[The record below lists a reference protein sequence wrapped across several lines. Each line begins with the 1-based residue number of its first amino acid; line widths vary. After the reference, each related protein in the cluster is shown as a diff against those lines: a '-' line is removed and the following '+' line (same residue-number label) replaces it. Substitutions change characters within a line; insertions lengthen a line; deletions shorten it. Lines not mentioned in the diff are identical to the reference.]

1 MGGRP
6 DRKGLIRKA
15 YVPYKGGP
23 GAGLAEGRIADE
35 AREEWPSGL
44 RRRS

>member
-1 MGGRP
+1 MIPVGF
-6 DRKGLIRKA
+6 
-15 YVPYKGGP
+15 VPYKGCP
-23 GAGLAEGRIADE
+23 EAGLPAEGRVADE